1 MEISSVKL
9 GRLQTQRGYNNE
21 VFLEHPLDSIH
32 RAEEDWEDETLGGE
46 SAVSTW
52 SSRVIL
58 FFYLVYFLN
67 LKKGSETVNFDTFQI
82 IKTGKE

>member
-1 MEISSVKL
+1 M
-9 GRLQTQRGYNNE
+9 
-21 VFLEHPLDSIH
+21 
-32 RAEEDWEDETLGGE
+32 
-46 SAVSTW
+46 STW

-82 IKTGKE
+82 IKNRKRIIMIAFKISE